1 MKKIF
6 SILLICCF
14 TFIKVNSQTKVNSYK
29 YVIVPLQYK
38 FLKGENKYRLN
49 TLTKQLFLK
58 SGYEVFYNKQL
69 YPEDLFK
76 DRCLAMYA
84 DVNEV
89 DRGFRITNLE
99 IELRDCKGELII
111 KSELGKSGV
120 NKHVERF
127 QTALR
132 NAYETFSDKLYYQE
146 SAKLS
151 STEEKVK
158 DSQTNDKTIVKTAV
172 ALEVASN
179 SNKVVEAKNETVKV
193 AERPAE
199 VLAVEKAV
207 VEEKS
212 KESEIFY
219 AQKTDNGYQI
229 VDSEPKIVMVLLRT
243 ALEDVFIVK
252 GRDAIVY
259 KKNDNWMYSEN
270 GDSGLKLE
278 SMNIKF

>member
-1 MKKIF
+1 MKKLL

-14 TFIKVNSQTKVNSYK
+14 ALLKVYSQTEVNSYK

-58 SGYEVFYNKQL
+58 SGYEVFYDKQL

-89 DRGFRITNLE
+89 DSGFRITNLE
-99 IELRDCKGELII
+99 IELRDCKGKLII
-111 KSELGKSGV
+111 KSELGKSGNNV
-120 NKHVERF
+120 HETRF
-127 QTALR
+127 QSALR
-132 NAYETFSDKLYYQE
+132 DAYKKFDNKLYYQE

-151 STEEKVK
+151 SAEEEVK
-158 DSQTNDKTIVKTAV
+158 DSPKNDNTVVKTAV
-172 ALEVASN
+172 ALNVASN
-179 SNKVVEAKNETVKV
+179 SNKVVEAKNETAKV
-193 AERPAE
+193 AESAVE
-199 VLAVEKAV
+199 VLTVEKAV
-207 VEEKS
+207 VEERS
-212 KESEIFY
+212 KESKIFY
-219 AQKTDNGYQI
+219 AQKTGNGYQL
-229 VDSEPKIVMVLLRT
+229 VDAEPKIVMVLLST

-259 KKNDNWMYSEN
+259 KKNNNWMYSEN
-270 GDSGLKLE
+270 GDSGQKLE
-278 SMNIKF
+278 SLNIKF